1 MCVWGFI
8 KCLKSSG
15 QQLSTTHHLMKCD
28 FTHSEKHQ
36 LREIFSSVS
45 YNIFNIQS
53 LQVKPVSFYIFIL
66 FVYVV
71 LYVVHSCFFL
81 SCFALC
87 EFCNKVEVTH
97 QNTRWHC
104 SIRLCVWERF
114 NEFNLVLLPQIDSFE
129 LLYYYDEHL
138 GHLMW
143 YVYNNYVACTEMDRY
158 EPQFPLFWVGRG
170 VIMDVFWKNIQRQ
183 VK

>member
-1 MCVWGFI
+1 M
-8 KCLKSSG
+8 LKVLG

-170 VIMDVFWKNIQRQ
+170 VIMDMFWKNIQRQ